1 MRISNLFAVMIA
13 TMVHATAGEPL
24 TFLRHSA
31 VGWGTA
37 QVFDGGP
44 TVSDSGGTED
54 SDDSSM
60 SFLAV
65 DFTPGGSF
73 GARASAAGRSSIASF
88 EQSMGIVVDFVSKY
102 SPSVF
107 PGGDNPGGMAEGRID
122 SVIEFV
128 MPVDEL
134 EWIYALRV
142 EPEAPFQGFAQAVF
156 QNLTTGEVL
165 FDLTEPTAV
174 LDATLRASTGDVM
187 RLTTNLSGF
196 GSMGP
201 GSGREF
207 DSQVRMILT
216 IPEPSSLLLLAAGAA
231 TVLRRNRPHER
242 ACLLKF

>member
-1 MRISNLFAVMIA
+1 MRISSLFAVMIA
-13 TMVHATAGEPL
+13 TMAQVAAGEPL
-24 TFLRHSA
+24 TFLRHNA

-44 TVSDSGGTED
+44 TASDSEGTVD
-54 SDDSSM
+54 PNDSSISFVALDATM
-60 SFLAV
+60 S
-65 DFTPGGSF
+65 GSF
-73 GARASAAGRSSIASF
+73 GAGASAAGRSIIGSL
-88 EQSMGIVVDFVSKY
+88 EQSMGIFVNLSVGY
-102 SPSVF
+102 SPSNF
-107 PGGDNPGGMAEGRID
+107 PGGDNPGGMAEGGID

-201 GSGREF
+201 GSGRGYRAEA
-207 DSQVRMILT
+207 RMILT

-231 TVLRRNRPHER
+231 TALRRNRPR
-242 ACLLKF
+242 LR